1 MNTKKGLKYYGIVF
15 LFSVIALAIY
25 VGYLAVREGS
35 IDFVLVTSL
44 ISVPFMFTSF
54 LFLFDRVFAWVFPS
68 KSKKGDSE
76 FAFYLKRV
84 GEIITEKCDFSIEG
98 YRRLRGNTSFQ
109 KSLEQAYR
117 ILINGETEDFT
128 FQFME
133 KKFKKDTNENIALL
147 VVLEEVKKM
156 MENS

>member
-1 MNTKKGLKYYGIVF
+1 MKSKKGFKYYGIVF
-15 LFSVIALAIY
+15 LFSVIALAVY
-25 VGYLAVREGS
+25 VGYLAIREGS
-35 IDFVLVTSL
+35 IDYVLVTSL
-44 ISVPFMFTSF
+44 ISVPFMFTIF
-54 LFLFDRVFAWVFPS
+54 LFVFDKVFEWIFPNKES
-68 KSKKGDSE
+68 KQDDQ
-76 FAFYLKRV
+76 FTNYLKRV
-84 GEIITEKCDFSIEG
+84 GEAITEQCDFSIEG

-117 ILINGETEDFT
+117 ILINGETGDLT
-128 FQFME
+128 YQFME